1 MWFGKSLY
9 KKLAFSLVAVF
20 ATAVSSMAAD
30 VRPLR
35 FQGISEDL
43 DVQQAY
49 WDSLMMYKMF
59 GTNGIVFAQGGNI
72 KITDKTGR
80 FGTAKGDFVL
90 TENGGN
96 DFEVGGP
103 ILIGGDIRMGGGT
116 GNVEFSTGPTRVTGT
131 VIIKGDNLNGGAGT
145 NHFRG
150 YNCVGAQPSPAY
162 DSYAENKFFGN
173 NYNSCPDSVPHVMS
187 DLSIPALIRPASAV
201 DGDSI
206 NQTNGAVYNLDIP
219 EGKEMYD
226 LYIPSIKLENG
237 ASINVRMPK
246 GGRLTRI
253 FLKSMAISSQTTI
266 HVQYKND
273 QGGYDT
279 VADTAYAGNLLFYVE
294 SSIILEARTNG
305 RSLHGTFIS
314 TETIQVAQQTTLSGQ
329 FLAKNLII
337 SANFDGSGFH
347 YVPFDPKFFDPEAG
361 SFGTIY
367 EGAAFVDSLQPLTVR
382 LNEAPKNPVTFDYCF
397 IVDGPA
403 DAGLAEN
410 NFEASL
416 ADIDQTDF
424 PLCSKNQ
431 KKSARFSPNRDTL
444 DSRITVKVVNDGILE
459 NLERFKIKIFNLEGA
474 VYSEEDA
481 GREGEFFIYIEDDD
495 RTPVCRDTTLVG
507 LEDEIIQFTKG
518 KINEFPAFANDS
530 VTPLDSFGV
539 AILTAPV
546 NSFTV
551 FGIPVDL
558 TRPISSSD
566 RMGEVRY
573 TPGLNEYGED
583 GKHYD
588 SLTFA
593 IEVNKGVRSE
603 PCKMYFDIKP
613 VNDKPVL
620 NDTTITIRENTP
632 VDSVLLQ
639 LVATD
644 VENDKLT
651 YAIDSGDVALFTL
664 KGAVKD
670 SLVLKGALD
679 YETQKVHVLKVV
691 VTDDGEGNL
700 KDTAYVTIK
709 LIDENEKPKFDSTSY
724 TFEIAEHTIP
734 GGGFDLIGTIKASDP
749 DSNSAESSYKKL
761 RYEYKLIDPA
771 VDDSAFVLL
780 SGDVGT
786 FTVYNADSLNFE
798 KRSKYVLWAYAI
810 DAGDLYDSVKVTI
823 NVKDINETPFY
834 AKDKF
839 YYKDA
844 AAVSIPENSAPQNLL
859 TFNFKDLDVNSA
871 LVGNAGFHTLQ
882 LSMLECTRTSCDLT
896 ADKDV
901 DSTSVLNSLF
911 EVVKTNDTTG
921 VLKFIGSGKIDYEQ
935 DSVYNMLLEIRDNV
949 NGVPSLAD
957 TIVVQVKITN
967 INESPKFDSTSY
979 TFKIEENKDPQS
991 LGLIK
996 ATDKDFH
1003 SVLTY
1008 TFANGEDVDET
1019 GKFRI
1024 VDATEGAFIYTTEPL
1039 DYEEKQSYSFKVYVT
1054 DNGKTEEGGTLK
1066 DSTIVNVIVID
1077 VNEKPEAE
1085 DVDCVIA
1092 ETAKKGTAPT
1102 LDEDGSSVKC
1112 AVVGT
1117 DPDKLN
1123 PNFRV
1128 LSYKWNDLNEE
1139 GADIFKIDSQ
1149 SGAVTLD
1156 KDNALDADDG
1166 TILYTLS
1173 VLVADNGIPSLTDT
1187 VKVRIRIKNINE
1199 PPFLADTTIHISEKT
1214 PVDSQILYLLA
1225 SDAETAPNLLTY
1237 KITSSSPS
1245 ADFKLTTVRGELGK
1259 YLTVKNSLDFDKN
1272 ADDRSATDSVY
1283 TLKVTVKDCGLN
1295 GNDTLT
1301 HVATIT
1307 IILTD
1312 ENEPP
1317 YFNDDQPY
1325 FYLAEHNLPGAVA
1338 GPDKLD
1344 AGDDDVNPAYNKLTY
1359 LMIQDTSGLFD
1370 VSEYGS
1376 VSVRDSNVLNYE
1388 SVPKDKLPPIYVIT
1402 VGVTDGFDTVT
1413 ALATIEVTDI
1423 NEKPSLADATF
1434 HMPEHDADAVVGPV
1448 VGSDK
1453 DYWLKT
1459 GRTDSLQYNIL
1470 GKNDIFYVEPNGL
1483 ITLKKPLDFES
1494 INPAEYTFDVVVTDW
1509 GNPAMKDTAT
1519 VTIIVDDVNE
1529 KPKAWD
1535 QEFRISEKSKYPDSV
1550 GTFTNAKDDDTRGTP
1565 NATLVYDIADTVV
1578 DGVVTNGTQF
1588 FSINKSTGKISVKS
1602 GKTFNYESPDTT
1614 FYLKMIVSDKGE
1626 PVMRDTALVTI
1637 HIYDEPEPPV
1647 FDGEIPDM
1655 NVDENSPEGVVVGE
1669 VEAVD
1674 QDGNET
1680 LTYSL
1685 ANLDGTK
1692 SKEFTI
1698 LNENNKAKILVREN
1712 AGLDYEA
1719 KTSYKV
1725 LVTVVDKDGFSA
1737 SAEVTI
1743 SVNDVNEK
1751 PTMEEQYFELYENSG
1766 ANYKLDGTI
1775 QSGDLDTASAFTK
1788 NFYEGVGG
1796 DTALFTVNSRG
1807 EIFANYD
1814 MDYEEFK
1821 AKNKTTFVVMVK
1833 VQDKVVDTLY
1843 VVENIHIDLK
1853 NVNENPEVLTDTLY
1867 ASEDAKAGTE
1877 IGLLDADDPDGPTT
1891 FTYTLVRASRQFD
1904 VDPDGSV
1911 TVKTDDILDY
1921 ETKDH
1926 AYTIYVNVQDADG
1939 GVSETKPVVIIVS
1952 DVNEPPTLR
1961 DTTIY
1966 IREDASVDTI
1976 FAKIFGHD
1984 PDIYTEAFNQLSY
1997 EMLSPKDTF
2006 DILPDGSV
2014 KLLRRLDYE
2023 ADSLYERVVRVTD
2036 GTFFDTANVIIKVID
2051 VIESTVV
2058 EIVKVDDPD
2067 STWNYPDTI
2076 YTNIPNKSIDWLR
2089 EDKIF
2094 NFDTTLV
2101 EGPNVIKRCYW
2112 NRTKNYEGC
2121 DSVIIYYSNATPV
2134 VKIYSDPADV
2144 SADNVYTIVEQTDKS
2159 DTNYYVNS
2167 TEKKIT
2173 VSVTDT
2179 AAGVKKKFDI
2189 NLELDTVGVPEKTLN
2204 TVNEITKEK
2213 VTLRD
2218 GSDVEVVK
2226 TPVNGEKIVVSY
2238 MDTVTV
2244 NGEPMVVKVSYD
2256 TDSKGNETKVAVIN
2270 EKGKVDSIQVI
2281 TVTYTTKIGD
2291 KEMMV
2296 SYKADAITGEV
2307 LNTTAG
2313 GQLTKAD
2320 NNNDVA
2326 TAQDAVGTFSVSY
2339 NYVDHGNAVTVNYVV
2354 DEKGE
2359 IVTNE
2364 DGDIGYSVSY
2374 SYTNKFGNT
2383 ATKSVFIVLDTVG
2396 PKVEILY
2403 PVKGKKTEVVTSNFI
2418 NVKWTVN
2425 GEKQDTLT
2433 TQGLEKGLNAIVRF
2447 YRDKAGNEAS
2457 DTVFVYMKN
2466 GKNIEIAVEQPVTE
2480 ITREKVEEYYS
2491 KNEPVEGQTFAVSI
2505 MNPTSGQEY
2514 ETQRGGKNIKDEADT
2529 KGSGDAPYPGLEG
2542 HLGPTLALDIKLP
2555 VVRQTNENA
2564 QMDGL
2569 STGTISG
2576 LATLDDIVNS
2586 EGLISLD
2593 GVDANN
2599 GEKLTVDEYV
2609 KEYCVDGFNVG
2620 SDLSRENLYYTKAN
2634 VKIWVYTTTGEFVNY
2649 YNFNQKLND
2658 PDYTNEAGMTRLFFE
2673 MKPDANGDVRN
2684 DAGRLIGTGSYIY
2697 KVEVKIRSEL
2707 KCSLPPVMDASSP
2720 KKGDVIRND
2729 EDLLKSFGYKRP
2741 ALK

>member
-1 MWFGKSLY
+1 MLVGKSLI
-9 KKLAFSLVAVF
+9 KKLVGSLATVLAFAVPSL
-20 ATAVSSMAAD
+20 AAD

-59 GTNGIVFAQGGNI
+59 GTNGIEFAEGGNI

-90 TENGGN
+90 TKNGGN

-131 VIIKGDNLNGGAGT
+131 VIINGDNLNGGAGT

-150 YNCVGAQPSPAY
+150 NNCIGAQPSPAY

-173 NYNSCPDSVPHVMS
+173 NYNNCPDSVPHVMS
-187 DLSIPALIRPASAV
+187 DLSIPTLIKPAGAKEV
-201 DGDSI
+201 ASI
-206 NQTNGAVYNLDIP
+206 NRTDGATYDLDIP

-226 LYIPSIKLENG
+226 LYIPSITLNNG
-237 ASINVRMPK
+237 ASLNVRMQK

-253 FLKSMAISSQTTI
+253 FLKSMSVSSQTTI

-273 QGGYDT
+273 QNGYDT

-294 SSIILEARTNG
+294 SDIDLAARTNG
-305 RSLHGTFIS
+305 KSLQGTFMS
-314 TETIQVAQQTTLSGQ
+314 TTTIKVGQQTTLSGQ
-329 FLAKNLII
+329 FLAKNLVI

-444 DSRITVKVVNDGILE
+444 DSRITVKVANDGILE

-551 FGIPVDL
+551 FNIPVDL
-558 TRPISSSD
+558 ARPISSSD
-566 RMGEVRY
+566 HMGEVRY

-632 VDSVLLQ
+632 VDSVILQ
-639 LVATD
+639 LVAFD
-644 VENDKLT
+644 VENDKLV
-651 YAIDSGDVALFTL
+651 YSIDSGATTLFGL
-664 KGAVKD
+664 KGDVNESLYVKA
-670 SLVLKGALD
+670 KLD
-679 YETQKVHVLKVV
+679 YETAQQHVLKVV
-691 VTDDGEGNL
+691 VSEARTDGQPAL

-709 LIDENEKPKFDSTSY
+709 LIDENEEPKFDKSSY
-724 TFEIAEHTIP
+724 EFTVREHAPYDSI
-734 GGGFDLIGTIKASDP
+734 FGTIHAIDP
-749 DSNSAESSYKKL
+749 DSIAVDGSFNKI
-761 RYEYKLIDPA
+761 RYTYKLETPA
-771 VDDSAFVLL
+771 KEDGAFWL
-780 SGDVGT
+780 SDLTGNFAAGDT
-786 FTVYNADSLNFE
+786 ATKNSDSLNYE
-798 KRSKYVLWAYAI
+798 KTDKYVLWAYAT
-810 DAGDLYDSVKVTI
+810 DAKGLYDSAKVTI
-823 NVKDINETPFY
+823 IVEDINEDPSFEQ
-834 AKDKF
+834 DKF
-839 YYKDA
+839 YYKEHF
-844 AAVSIPENSAPQNLL
+844 VKVPEITENGDLL
-859 TFNFKDLDVNSA
+859 TFNFSDPDIKSAWATNGFHKLQLKLLDCTLDACN
-871 LVGNAGFHTLQ
+871 LGNAKEIDANVSSIF
-882 LSMLECTRTSCDLT
+882 SVKMN
-896 ADKDV
+896 A
-901 DSTSVLNSLF
+901 DSTS
-911 EVVKTNDTTG
+911 G
-921 VLKFIGSGKIDYEQ
+921 VLSLVKASALDYET
-935 DSVYNMLLEIRDNV
+935 DSTYNMMVEVRDNV
-949 NGVPSLAD
+949 GSAPSLVD
-957 TIVVQVKITN
+957 TIMIRVRITN
-967 INESPKFDSTSY
+967 VNEPPKFDSTKY
-979 TFKIEENKDPQS
+979 TFSVKEHQPKETEVGKVHATDVDAKTTLSYSFAGGALVDVSKMFSIDPET
-991 LGLIK
+991 GLIVT
-996 ATDKDFH
+996 A
-1003 SVLTY
+1003 
-1008 TFANGEDVDET
+1008 GE
-1019 GKFRI
+1019 
-1024 VDATEGAFIYTTEPL
+1024 L
-1039 DYEEKQSYSFKVYVT
+1039 DYETKDSYSFKVYVSDNDAEKPLMDSVPVT
-1054 DNGKTEEGGTLK
+1054 VKVLDINERPWADDLKITLSEDAAVDSVFGSVIGHDLDADTNKLSFSWVDLSEDEAKLFKISTDGKISLLDTVDYETKKSYELTVKVVDNGKPGL
-1066 DSTIVNVIVID
+1066 DSTAKVYITVINVNEPPEVADLEITIPENTPDMEQIGAFVVKDPENGKEFEFVVLSGTPNVADIFVDDVTGEIYVAEKLDYETKPLYVFNVKIFDDGTPQQSTTAKLTVHVTNVNEPPKFDRKKRIFSIKELNEANALVGTVIASDEDGDKLEYSIVADTSGLFSMDKNDGKIRVPVKDTLDYEIVDGGETPPVYYVKVKVSDGALWDTMTVRINVLDKNEPPTLANKTFDVVENRVYKFGQLVGTDVDYGDNEILSYRILTETDEEKAVAKLFNVSASGEVSTAVKLDYESLVDQDFKYTFRVEVSDGDLDLGFLADTATITINVID
-1077 VNEKPEAE
+1077 VNETPKVYNHTFKVSEMAKARTSVGSITKWE
-1085 DVDCVIA
+1085 DPD
-1092 ETAKKGTAPT
+1092 
-1102 LDEDGSSVKC
+1102 LD
-1112 AVVGT
+1112 GT
-1117 DPDKLN
+1117 DNHAVSFSISDTIVGGVQTDATK
-1123 PNFRV
+1123 NFV
-1128 LSYKWNDLNEE
+1128 INSTT
-1139 GADIFKIDSQ
+1139 GKITVAQ
-1149 SGAVTLD
+1149 GAVFD
-1156 KDNALDADDG
+1156 
-1166 TILYTLS
+1166 YE
-1173 VLVADNGIPSLTDT
+1173 T
-1187 VKVRIRIKNINE
+1187 VSKV
-1199 PPFLADTTIHISEKT
+1199 
-1214 PVDSQILYLLA
+1214 Y
-1225 SDAETAPNLLTY
+1225 Y
-1237 KITSSSPS
+1237 
-1245 ADFKLTTVRGELGK
+1245 
-1259 YLTVKNSLDFDKN
+1259 
-1272 ADDRSATDSVY
+1272 
-1283 TLKVTVKDCGLN
+1283 LKVTVKD
-1295 GNDTLT
+1295 
-1301 HVATIT
+1301 H
-1307 IILTD
+1307 
-1312 ENEPP
+1312 
-1317 YFNDDQPY
+1317 
-1325 FYLAEHNLPGAVA
+1325 
-1338 GPDKLD
+1338 
-1344 AGDDDVNPAYNKLTY
+1344 GD
-1359 LMIQDTSGLFD
+1359 
-1370 VSEYGS
+1370 
-1376 VSVRDSNVLNYE
+1376 
-1388 SVPKDKLPPIYVIT
+1388 
-1402 VGVTDGFDTVT
+1402 
-1413 ALATIEVTDI
+1413 
-1423 NEKPSLADATF
+1423 PSLSA
-1434 HMPEHDADAVVGPV
+1434 
-1448 VGSDK
+1448 S
-1453 DYWLKT
+1453 
-1459 GRTDSLQYNIL
+1459 
-1470 GKNDIFYVEPNGL
+1470 
-1483 ITLKKPLDFES
+1483 
-1494 INPAEYTFDVVVTDW
+1494 
-1509 GNPAMKDTAT
+1509 
-1519 VTIIVDDVNE
+1519 
-1529 KPKAWD
+1529 
-1535 QEFRISEKSKYPDSV
+1535 
-1550 GTFTNAKDDDTRGTP
+1550 
-1565 NATLVYDIADTVV
+1565 
-1578 DGVVTNGTQF
+1578 
-1588 FSINKSTGKISVKS
+1588 
-1602 GKTFNYESPDTT
+1602 
-1614 FYLKMIVSDKGE
+1614 
-1626 PVMRDTALVTI
+1626 ALVTI
-1637 HIYDEPEPPV
+1637 NVVDEPEPP
-1647 FDGEIPDM
+1647 EIENKTP
-1655 NVDENSPEGVVVGE
+1655 NFTVEENSPVDTEIGKIVVHDKDENESFMFSLIDTSGFFKISY
-1669 VEAVD
+1669 VD
-1674 QDGNET
+1674 
-1680 LTYSL
+1680 SI
-1685 ANLDGTK
+1685 A
-1692 SKEFTI
+1692 TI
-1698 LNENNKAKILVREN
+1698 KVRSGAK
-1712 AGLDYEA
+1712 LDYEYVA
-1719 KTSYKV
+1719 KYEVKV
-1725 LVTVVDKDGFSA
+1725 VVQDKDSETDTA
-1737 SAEVTI
+1737 VVTI
-1743 SVNDVNEK
+1743 DVIDVNEK
-1751 PTMEEQYFELYENSG
+1751 PTMEEQFFELFENSG

-1814 MDYEEFK
+1814 MDYEEYK
-1821 AKNKTTFVVMVK
+1821 AKNKTTFVVKVK
-1833 VQDKVVDTLY
+1833 VQDQKIDTLF

-1976 FAKIFGHD
+1976 FAKIFGSD
-1984 PDIYTEAFNQLSY
+1984 PDIFTEEFNQLSY
-1997 EMLSPKDTF
+1997 ELLSAKDTF

-2036 GTFFDTANVIIKVID
+2036 GTFFDTANVIIKVVD

-2076 YTNIPNKSIDWLR
+2076 FTNIPNKSIDWLR

-2256 TDSKGNETKVAVIN
+2256 TDSKGDETKVAVIN

-2281 TVTYTTKIGD
+2281 TVTYTTLIDG